1 MFTHIPR
8 TGAPLGTSARTHLK
22 GTAKR
27 AGTAAS
33 VVAIGA
39 TLTLMVPTAATAAT
53 VPTSYAQ
60 AQFLSGS
67 LLGGD
72 LANVLALEG
81 AEAYNDG
88 TQDKQ
93 TSKDPLHATA
103 LDSIDVDV
111 PGGVQLDLGSFLDA
125 GAINQYAEANNDGK
139 SLAASGAIGDDGAIG
154 VGSVGSG
161 AAGDLDL
168 DLNSLLGQD
177 YLGLLTDLKLS
188 LEAVAAQATGN
199 LDSASGDYTLA
210 GATLSLKSPAIANLT
225 TKVLEALKVVD
236 GDLLSLTGDGGGI
249 AIQLAALVQALNPL
263 LTLGANADVS
273 VEIKADLQAAV
284 TPLLTGVYGNGAVS
298 FNLQT
303 GAIEIDLETLLGGD
317 LNDLPPNTELISSAV
332 LLPVL
337 RGITTTI
344 EDLIDDIL
352 IKVDQTLRQAVLDV
366 HVGID
371 VPVNQMVSNL
381 VCETILKDVVG
392 PVGAT
397 VDQVVKG
404 LVGGTIGG
412 VGNGLPIGTVLPGLG
427 LEGLVGGLTG
437 GSGGL
442 GGIVGGLFGGGAGGA
457 PAPVVT
463 GILGQVPEDLCGVV
477 ESVGSIL
484 HTGLTLDIEGTLA
497 QILAGNAGSATAS
510 LVVAN
515 VPVTVNVANIVKAL
529 GLNLADGLFDTNDGA
544 VADLLKLLNL
554 GLLDPAVDGLLGDEV
569 LGLDGLGIALDDIL
583 SVLVNVQERFVVGS
597 SGLAVTRPG
606 SYFTETAV
614 RVSVL
619 TGGLAVLNVA
629 AATVGPNVTRV
640 VDPGCTTNCNPNCP
654 PGQVCPPGTGNP
666 GGPGSPS
673 SSSSGSLAMTGA
685 GVASLLAVILALL
698 AAGAYLAREGYRRNH
713 PQSL

>member
-8 TGAPLGTSARTHLK
+8 TGAPLGTSARTHLTRT
-22 GTAKR
+22 GTVVSAIALG
-27 AGTAAS
+27 AGLS
-33 VVAIGA
+33 
-39 TLTLMVPTAATAAT
+39 LLVPTAATAAV

-72 LANVLALEG
+72 LANVVALEG

-125 GAINQYAEANNDGK
+125 GAVNQYAEADKDGK

-168 DLNSLLGQD
+168 DLNSLLGEN

-188 LEAVAAQATGN
+188 LEAVAAQAVGN
-199 LDSASGDYTLA
+199 LDTASGDYTLA
-210 GATLSLKSPAIANLT
+210 GATLSLKSPAISKLT
-225 TKVLEALKVVD
+225 EKVLEALGVVD
-236 GDLLSLTGDGGGI
+236 DDLLSLTGDGGGI

-263 LTLGANADVS
+263 LSLGANADVS
-273 VEIKADLQAAV
+273 VEIKTNLQAAV

-332 LLPVL
+332 LVPVL
-337 RGITTTI
+337 QGITGTI

-352 IKVDQTLRQAVLDV
+352 LKVDQTLRQAILDV
-366 HVGID
+366 HVGLD
-371 VPVNQMVSNL
+371 VPVNQLVSNL

-392 PVGAT
+392 PIGAT
-397 VDQVVKG
+397 VDQVLSG
-404 LVGGTIGG
+404 QVGGLIDG
-412 VGNGLPIGTVLPGLG
+412 VSNGLPIGTVLPGLG
-427 LEGLVGGLTG
+427 LEGLVGGITG
-437 GSGGL
+437 GTGGV
-442 GGIVGGLFGGGAGGA
+442 GGIIGGLFGGGTGGT

-463 GILGQVPEDLCGVV
+463 TVLGQVTEQLCETVQ
-477 ESVGSIL
+477 SIGDVL
-484 HTGLTLDIEGTLA
+484 HTGITLDIEGTLA
-497 QILAGNAGSATAS
+497 QILAGKPGTAS
-510 LVVAN
+510 ASLIVAN
-515 VPVTVNVANIVKAL
+515 LPVTVNIANIVNAL
-529 GLNLADGLFDTNDGA
+529 GINLAEGLFDTNDGA
-544 VADLLKLLNL
+544 IADLLAALNL
-554 GLLDPAVDGLLGDEV
+554 GLLDPAVDGLLGDEL

-597 SGLAVTRPG
+597 SGLAITQPG

-629 AATVGPNVTRV
+629 AATVGPNVSRV
-640 VDPGCTTNCNPNCP
+640 IDPGCTTNCNPNCP
-654 PGQVCPPGTGNP
+654 TGQVCPPGTGDP
-666 GGPGSPS
+666 GTPGTP
-673 SSSSGSLAMTGA
+673 SSSGSLAMTGA